1 MHRTFLAIYIIFI
14 FLPVPAFSQAQTLP
28 SPSSS
33 TVNPSPTLTLKTEVS
48 GFFLQGKKFFEVLNI
63 EDLETL
69 VLPDGKR
76 LIPLLRLLK
85 ALEIQVEEK
94 EDTLTFSPTPSVKMI
109 LDLQRKEIQTNG
121 KTKPLTPVV
130 GVSDL
135 TLEKEVF
142 LHPEVVGEILSMD
155 IQWNNQMYRFQ
166 AKTDQKLGIWS
177 QPQTASLF
185 SIATKKVQADLPSL
199 LPPAQPRDFSLDFME
214 FQIQPYINAYTRGNS
229 TNNRG
234 DDRLPYGEFLGECF
248 RRTIPNA
255 IHRTLY
261 HMGRISY

>member
-1 MHRTFLAIYIIFI
+1 MHRAFIAIFIILI
-14 FLPVPAFSQAQTLP
+14 FLPVPIFSQAQTFP
-28 SPSSS
+28 SPSLS

-69 VLPDGKR
+69 IVPDGKR

-94 EDTLTFSPTPSVKMI
+94 EDILTFSPTPSVKMI
-109 LDLQRKEIQTNG
+109 LDLQEKGDPDQRQA
-121 KTKPLTPVV
+121 KPFSPVV

-142 LHPEVVGEILSMD
+142 LYPEVVGEILSMD
-155 IQWNNQMYRFQ
+155 IQWNNQMYRFE

-185 SIATKKVQADLPSL
+185 SVATKKVQADLPSL

-214 FQIQPYINAYTRGNS
+214 FQITALYQRVYKR
-229 TNNRG
+229 
-234 DDRLPYGEFLGECF
+234 E
-248 RRTIPNA
+248 
-255 IHRTLY
+255 IHE
-261 HMGRISY
+261 HSW